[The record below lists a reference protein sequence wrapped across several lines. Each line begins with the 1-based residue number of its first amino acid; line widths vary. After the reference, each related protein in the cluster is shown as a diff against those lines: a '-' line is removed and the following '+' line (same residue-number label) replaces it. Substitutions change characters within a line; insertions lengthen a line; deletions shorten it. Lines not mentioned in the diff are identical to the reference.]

1 MTKERF
7 KNIALDGLLKNNPTF
22 RLVLGTCPTLAISSS
37 LFNSLGMGL
46 SVTVIL
52 IFSNIIISC
61 LRKVI
66 PNQVRIPAFI
76 LIIATFVTIIR
87 MFLEKYVPDL
97 YTSLGVF
104 LPLIVV
110 NCIILG
116 RAESFASKNKIGDSI
131 IDALGYSAGF
141 AGAIIIVAFFRE
153 LLGTGCLSWGSSSIA
168 LFPKYKISLFASNAG
183 AFIALGIVV
192 GIYSAIMSAIKNHK
206 AKKAALAKEAD
217 VAATK

>member
-1 MTKERF
+1 MNRWKNF
-7 KNIALDGLLKNNPTF
+7 KAGLIKDNPVF
-22 RLVLGTCPTLAISSS
+22 SLYLGICSTLAITTTV
-37 LFNSLGMGL
+37 NNAIGMGAAVIMVLIL
-46 SVTVIL
+46 SNV
-52 IFSNIIISC
+52 IISC
-61 LRKVI
+61 IRKI
-66 PNQVRIPAFI
+66 TPDEIRIPVYI
-76 LIIATFVTIIR
+76 VIIASLVTIIQ
-87 MFLEKYVPDL
+87 MLIQAFAPSLND
-97 YTSLGVF
+97 SLGVF
-104 LPLIVV
+104 IPLIVV

-153 LLGTGCLSWGSSSIA
+153 LLGTGCLSWGSSSVD
-168 LFPKYKISLFASNAG
+168 LFSDYKISLFASNAG

>member
-153 LLGTGCLSWGSSSIA
+153 LLGTGCLSWGSNSVD
-168 LFPKYKISLFASNAG
+168 LFSDYKISLFASNAG

>member
-1 MTKERF
+1 MKKLQTF
-7 KNIALDGLLKNNPTF
+7 LNGLLFENPT
-22 RLVLGTCPTLAISSS
+22 LVIFLGMCPALGTTNTVENATYMS
-37 LFNSLGMGL
+37 LCVLFVLL
-46 SVTVIL
+46 L
-52 IFSNIIISC
+52 SNIIIS
-61 LRKVI
+61 LIRKIV
-66 PNQVRIPAFI
+66 PNEVRIPVYI
-76 LIIATFVTIIR
+76 IIIATLVTIVD
-87 MFLEKYVPDL
+87 MLFHAYLPDKV
-97 YTSLGVF
+97 YSSLGSF
-104 LPLIVV
+104 ISLIVV